1 MFESDNLEWKSE
13 FIRELRK
20 TFVAFANSDGVT
32 VLIR

>member
-1 MFESDNLEWKSE
+1 MYESDTIEWKSE

-20 TFVAFANSDGVT
+20 TFVAFANSDGGT